1 MRKKICFVVA
11 IPMTAHAFLKGHIK
25 ALSERYDIYIVANI
39 RSEEDVQGL
48 SISGWQKI
56 DIERG
61 ISLTKDFRSV
71 WQLANYFKKMKFDAI
86 HSVTP
91 KAGLVTA
98 LAGKLAGIKHRTHI
112 FTGQVW
118 ATKTG
123 LMRWLLKSL
132 DKVIAKCDNHILV
145 DGKSQR
151 DFLIKEGVLKEGK
164 ALVFCKGSI
173 SGVDSVKF
181 HPDLVAR
188 KEERAKI
195 GIEDGKLTYIFLG
208 RLNRDKGIGELYEAY
223 NRLAAEVEDVFLL
236 LVGMDEEGYIDKLSN
251 YPHIKAGVNFHFYG
265 ITQSPE
271 RVLNAG
277 DIFVLPTYREGF
289 GTSVLEAASI
299 GLPCISSDAYGV
311 QDAFIENET
320 GLRCRVGDAESLY
333 QCMKR
338 MHDNPKMVTQMG
350 RNSRERVLRDFNGID
365 LTNRWVE
372 YYDDLLNEAFT

>member
-151 DFLIKEGVLKEGK
+151 DFLVKEGVLKEGK

-181 HPDLVAR
+181 QPDFVAR
-188 KEERAKI
+188 KEERTKM
-195 GIEDGKLTYIFLG
+195 GIKEGILTYIFLG
-208 RLNRDKGIGELYEAY
+208 RLNRDKGIGELYAAF
-223 NRLAAEVEDVFLL
+223 NRLAAEVNDVFLL
-236 LVGMDEEGYIDKLSN
+236 LVGLDEESYINKLSD
-251 YPHIKAGVNFHFYG
+251 YHYIREGRNFHFYG
-265 ITQSPE
+265 ITQHPE

-299 GLPCISSDAYGV
+299 GLPCICSDAYGV
-311 QDAFIENET
+311 QDAFIEGET
-320 GLRCRVGDAESLY
+320 GLRCLVGDVESLY
-333 QCMKR
+333 QCMKK
-338 MHDNPKMVTQMG
+338 MHDDTNLVKQMG
-350 RNSRERVLRDFNGID
+350 RRSRERVLTDFKGVD
-365 LTNRWVE
+365 LTNRWVK
-372 YYDDLLNEAFT
+372 YYRELLN